1 MPIQSPQATSVTQ
14 LNLLSALQAT
24 GITQTSPGGKARAF
38 SDAVG
43 NEIGGLEFRS
53 FAALGQSLLPYATG
67 DNLDFIGEMF
77 GVPRIQ
83 AQTGSSPISDGNFI
97 FYVQSGTFGNIN
109 SGNSITVPAGTLLST
124 ASAYGPTYTA
134 DNPVLLPAGSSSVSF
149 SATSTTDGSSGNVLP
164 NAITNHNFQGYTN
177 FRYGSLLVT
186 NNYGIVTGVDEET
199 DTNYRYRINLKI
211 SSKNGAAESDLRL
224 AILLVP
230 GIQDVVFSRQAGT
243 YLCYIYA
250 TSPTVPI
257 SVMQLVQAQ
266 MNQVTAWPLVGTAV
280 QPDLVGISLSTT
292 VTFVS
297 GATSSQQSAAVANAQ
312 AAASNY
318 INNLDSASGQTFVIN
333 QLASQI
339 LDSDSNILDIG
350 NPDQPINA
358 IYIWRSREDGTR
370 YSRTLIND
378 YVPQLGE
385 RITTEPSISMPISLA
400 SAS

>member
-1 MPIQSPQATSVTQ
+1 MPIQSPQSVSVTQ

-43 NEIGGLEFRS
+43 NEIGGLESRS
-53 FAALGQSLLPYATG
+53 FAALGQTLLPYATG

-83 AQTGSSPISDGNFI
+83 AQTGSSPVSDNNFV
-97 FYVQSGTFGNIN
+97 FYVQSGNFGNIN

-124 ASAYGPTYTA
+124 ASAYGPTYTTN
-134 DNPVLLPAGSSSVSF
+134 NPILLPSSSNSVPF
-149 SATSTTDGSSGNVLP
+149 SATSTTDGSFGNVLP

-186 NNYGIVTGVDEET
+186 NNYGVVTGVDEEDDT
-199 DTNYRYRINLKI
+199 DYRYRINLKI

-230 GIQDVVFSRQAGT
+230 GIQNVVFVRQAGT
-243 YLCYIYA
+243 YLCYVYA
-250 TSPTVPI
+250 TSPTVPT

-266 MNQVTAWPLVGTAV
+266 MNTVTAWPLVGTAV

-297 GATSSQQSAAVANAQ
+297 GATESQQSAAIANAQ
-312 AAASNY
+312 TAAANY
-318 INNLDSASGQTFVIN
+318 INNLDSADGQTFVIN
-333 QLASQI
+333 QLAAQI
-339 LDSDSNILDIG
+339 EDADPNILDIG
-350 NPDQPINA
+350 NPDQPINN

-370 YSRTLIND
+370 YSRNLINN
-378 YVPQLGE
+378 YEPQQGE
-385 RITTEPSISMPISLA
+385 RLCTEFSISVPINLSPVA
-400 SAS
+400 